1 MQTLKTDIRQTILH
15 AARREFLTNGFK
27 NASMRNISKNA
38 EVTLSNIYNYFRN
51 KDEIFCE
58 VLKPLLN
65 AFNEML
71 ENHNT
76 EDYITLDVFTM
87 KSYQREM
94 IEGFMKIFRNYRA
107 ELKMLF
113 FQVAGSSLENFRD
126 EFTDR
131 QTLTGLEYMQLMKQK
146 YPHVN
151 NDVSRFFIHIMG
163 SWWLT
168 AFGEI
173 VSHEEL
179 TDAEIEQFVS
189 EYAAFGTAGWKEV
202 MKA

>member
-1 MQTLKTDIRQTILH
+1 MQTLKTDIRHTILH
-15 AARREFLTNGFK
+15 AARREFLTHGFK

-38 EVTLSNIYNYFRN
+38 EVTLSNIYNYFKN
-51 KDEIFCE
+51 KDEIFCY

-113 FQVAGSSLENFRD
+113 FQAGGSSLENFRD

-146 YPHVN
+146 FPHVN
-151 NDVSRFFIHIMG
+151 SDVSPFFIHIIS

-168 AFGEI
+168 AFSEI
-173 VSHEEL
+173 VSHDEL
-179 TDAEIEQFVS
+179 TEAEIEQFVS